1 MWRCSWL
8 YWSDTGVVGKIERA
22 SMDGDA
28 RQVLHETGLLLP
40 RGLTLDYELYWMDSI
55 RIESSNV
62 DGSDRRLITSIPFVN
77 GFQLSFFD
85 NVLYWIDLDFDIL
98 FSVTAAGSQVTVLI
112 DGFSFGSGIEVV
124 SENRQ
129 QLTGTVASY
138 DITEYG
144 LVGRLYC

>member
-1 MWRCSWL
+1 
-8 YWSDTGVVGKIERA
+8 
-22 SMDGDA
+22 MDGDA
-28 RQVLHETGLLLP
+28 RQVLHETGLVLP
-40 RGLTLDYELYWMDSI
+40 RGLTLDYENQVLYWMDFN

-85 NVLYWIDLDFDIL
+85 NVLYWTDLDFDTI